1 MYSSIIKKTCKC
13 GCGRWPV
20 PGYEGF
26 YPDCRPDLKE
36 KKIKKQAERQKA
48 RNSVSR
54 TQSSLRKL
62 MREDEG
68 VREGSKKVERKS
80 DLLKEADRLFADYIK
95 ARDTGKDGRIY
106 CPCCKEY
113 FRATDS
119 EVNCMHFVDRDV
131 YLLRFDED
139 AAHAGHSNCNR
150 NQHYNPSGKEYQNF
164 KTFLIEKFGENAVAE
179 MELAKR
185 KINKITEEQL
195 RTVIEHYSNQP
206 LTNLNTEI

>member
-1 MYSSIIKKTCKC
+1 MRFCEIVGCPRPVFGTDKKTRTGYCKNHQHLRTDIDKD
-13 GCGRWPV
+13 GILQRA
-20 PGYEGF
+20 
-26 YPDCRPDLKE
+26 
-36 KKIKKQAERQKA
+36 IKKQRQNAVPKI
-48 RNSVSR
+48 
-54 TQSSLRKL
+54 QSKLRSLLKT
-62 MREDEG
+62 DDA

-185 KINKITEEQL
+185 KINKITTEQL
-195 RTVIEHYSNQP
+195 KNIIEHYK
-206 LTNLNTEI
+206 TTIV